1 MVEPRYEELF
11 QLVHNVLHRGGYL
24 ESAAAGVVLTGGTS
38 AMPGAVELAEEVLN
52 VPVRLGHAQ
61 RARGLNEVVR
71 NPAHATGVGL
81 LLYALK
87 PRDGSAALGTRSK
100 SGGLRSV
107 VNWLKGQF

>member
-1 MVEPRYEELF
+1 M
-11 QLVHNVLHRGGYL
+11 HRGGYL
-24 ESAAAGVVLTGGTS
+24 ERAAAGVVLTGGTS

-61 RARGLNEVVR
+61 RARGLNEVVS

-87 PRDGSAALGTRSK
+87 PRDGGLAPDARSAK
-100 SGGLRSV
+100 GGLRSV
-107 VNWLKGQF
+107 VNWFRGQF